1 MSIFKKGKMKKIYTR
16 PMMEIEPL
24 MGEKLLK
31 ESSLRVFTNPED
43 EFVDDFNDLLSN
55 HSSLWDEDE
64 EDGKEQ

>member
-1 MSIFKKGKMKKIYTR
+1 MSIFKKGKMKKIYSR

-24 MGEKLLK
+24 MGERLLQ

-43 EFVDDFNDLLSN
+43 EFVDDFDDLLSDR
-55 HSSLWDEDE
+55 SSLWDEDE